1 LRAARPHLPF
11 ELNDRAADGWEP
23 LLAIADL
30 AGSEWPRQARRVAV
44 ALAHGPATE
53 RPSRGLELLAAIR
66 RVHEALGGDRI
77 STHELIRELA
87 LDEESPFAEWW
98 DERSA
103 RPASG
108 SARRLA
114 GRLRPYEIY
123 SQDLRIGGKSVK
135 GYLWQ
140 DFQDAWRRHLSESAT
155 SATSSPSEDD
165 ELGEGGD
172 VADVTRRKH
181 GGTMD
186 SSRGTSDALQRFLA
200 GGGS

>member
-1 LRAARPHLPF
+1 
-11 ELNDRAADGWEP
+11 
-23 LLAIADL
+23 
-30 AGSEWPRQARRVAV
+30 VAV